1 METVNRVEYRVQ
13 DLNTRSVIL
22 FPKQAQVVRDMTAIN
37 LKPGANEVTVIGLS
51 PTIEQDSVKVEISN
65 SSAIITNIA
74 VKSSPNPDTFE
85 EIYPDLGRNQ
95 SDCDG
100 DNESESDSDSNSGQ
114 EQSHEVSDVQR
125 RLREIR
131 DKLEIA
137 TERVGNV
144 TSRLQILESYAA
156 AQRRDASTPYL
167 GEELETY
174 KSFRDELFFERV
186 ENEKVRSGLREQLN
200 KLQRQEVKE
209 KAKEQK
215 AKEKVLQER
224 EQKKS
229 LKRKRDQERHEEQDR
244 VRRERENFWPR
255 YCYSVC
261 ITIEYDC
268 NTQPSSRSISE
279 ADTMQ
284 ASSPTSTEAD
294 TVAPRS
300 ICDLALSYVT
310 SSAGWAPIYDL
321 QLSTADSTAILFFNA
336 QLINTTSET
345 WSNCKVVLSLAT
357 QALFGGL
364 DNVTPTLKTWKIK
377 LSPKGSSDK
386 QNQLLTDI
394 AKSRQYIDWMA
405 FKKSNIVNKPR
416 GEMFMNDDL
425 HNSAL
430 GEFEE
435 SLIAETS
442 LATSYDLP
450 DLKTLSPRSTSSK
463 HRMARLTLPDVKF
476 SYIAVAKYRAGAN
489 LKATIMN
496 TSKNAFLQ
504 GPVGLTLDGRFLGH
518 TVLPPCSAGCVFS
531 LDLGVDPAIKVIYD
545 KPGRREAAGA
555 SVQKERYNYLLSRTL
570 TLQNNQALAGKPVPI
585 FVRDQIP
592 VSEDDRLRV
601 EVLSST
607 VTHLDSQ
614 GLVLGVSEQDALQ
627 EKDWDKATAT
637 CKEDGEV
644 NWHVTLDACKA
655 VRLVLRY
662 IISLPCGEDVVQH
675 WDS

>member
-37 LKPGANEVTVIGLS
+37 LKLGTNEVTVIGLS
-51 PTIEQDSVKVEISN
+51 PTTEQDSIKVESN
-65 SSAIITNIA
+65 GSSAIITNIA
-74 VKSSPNPDTFE
+74 VKSSPNPDIFE
-85 EIYPDLGRNQ
+85 EIYPELGRNQ

-114 EQSHEVSDVQR
+114 EQSPEVSDVQR

-131 DKLEIA
+131 DELEMA
-137 TERVGNV
+137 TERVDSA
-144 TSRLQILESYAA
+144 TSCVEILESYATT
-156 AQRRDASTPYL
+156 QRENCNTPYL

-174 KSFRDELFFERV
+174 ESLRHQLFVERV
-186 ENEKVRSGLREQLN
+186 KREKVRSGLSEQLD
-200 KLQRQEVKE
+200 KLQRQQVKE

-268 NTQPSSRSISE
+268 NTQPPSRSISE

-284 ASSPTSTEAD
+284 ASSPMSTEAD

-300 ICDLALSYVT
+300 ICDLVLSYVT

-321 QLSTADSTAILFFNA
+321 QLSTTDSTAILFFNA

-345 WSNCKVVLSLAT
+345 WSNCKVVLSSAT
-357 QALFGGL
+357 QAVFGGL
-364 DNVTPTLKTWKIK
+364 GNVTQTLKTWKIK

-386 QNQLLTDI
+386 QNQLLTDL

-416 GEMFMNDDL
+416 GEMFMNADL

-430 GEFEE
+430 SEFEE
-435 SLIAETS
+435 SLIAETGS
-442 LATSYDLP
+442 ATSYDLQ
-450 DLKTLSPRSTSSK
+450 DFKTLLPRSTSSK

-504 GPVGLTLDGRFLGH
+504 RPVGLTLDGRFLGH
-518 TVLPPCSAGCVFS
+518 TVLPHCSAGCVFS
-531 LDLGVDPAIKVIYD
+531 LDLGVDPAIKMIYG
-545 KPGRREAAGA
+545 KPAIREA
-555 SVQKERYNYLLSRTL
+555 E
-570 TLQNNQALAGKPVPI
+570 ALAGKPVPI
-585 FVRDQIP
+585 LVRDQIP

-601 EVLSST
+601 KVLSST

-614 GLVLGVSEQDALQ
+614 GLFCGGSEQDALQ

-644 NWHVTLDACKA
+644 NWHVTLDA
-655 VRLVLRY
+655 Y
-662 IISLPCGEDVVQH
+662 VVEH

>member
-1 METVNRVEYRVQ
+1 M
-13 DLNTRSVIL
+13 
-22 FPKQAQVVRDMTAIN
+22 
-37 LKPGANEVTVIGLS
+37 
-51 PTIEQDSVKVEISN
+51 
-65 SSAIITNIA
+65 
-74 VKSSPNPDTFE
+74 KSSPNPDIFE
-85 EIYPDLGRNQ
+85 EIYPELGRKQ

-114 EQSHEVSDVQR
+114 EQSPEVSDVQR

-131 DKLEIA
+131 DELEMA
-137 TERVGNV
+137 TERVDNV

-156 AQRRDASTPYL
+156 AQREDASTPYL
-167 GEELETY
+167 GEELEKY
-174 KSFRDELFFERV
+174 ESLRDELFVERV
-186 ENEKVRSGLREQLN
+186 KKEKVRSGLREQLN
-200 KLQRQEVKE
+200 KLQHQEVKE
-209 KAKEQK
+209 KAKAQK
-215 AKEKVLQER
+215 AKEKVRQEHER
-224 EQKKS
+224 KKS

-284 ASSPTSTEAD
+284 ASSPMSTEAD

-300 ICDLALSYVT
+300 ICDLVLSYVT

-321 QLSTADSTAILFFNA
+321 QLSTTDSTAIIFLNA

-345 WSNCKVVLSLAT
+345 WSNCKVVLSSAT
-357 QALFGGL
+357 QAVLGGL

-386 QNQLLTDI
+386 QNQLLTDLEQ
-394 AKSRQYIDWMA
+394 SRHYIDWMA
-405 FKKSNIVNKPR
+405 FKKSNVVNKPR
-416 GEMFMNDDL
+416 GEMFMNADL

-442 LATSYDLP
+442 SATSYDLP
-450 DLKTLSPRSTSSK
+450 DLKTLSPGSTSSK

-518 TVLPPCSAGCVFS
+518 TVLPHCSAGCVFS
-531 LDLGVDPAIKVIYD
+531 LDLGVDPAIKMIYG
-545 KPGRREAAGA
+545 KPAIRGAAGA
-555 SVQKERYNYLLSRTL
+555 CVQKERYNYLYSRTL

-585 FVRDQIP
+585 LVRDQIP

-601 EVLSST
+601 KVLSAT

-614 GLVLGVSEQDALQ
+614 GLFLGGLEQDALQ
-627 EKDWDKATAT
+627 EKDWGKATAT

-662 IISLPCGEDVVQH
+662 IVSFPCGEDVVQH

>member
-1 METVNRVEYRVQ
+1 METVNRVEYRVR

-22 FPKQAQVVRDMTAIN
+22 FPKQAQVVREMTAIN
-37 LKPGANEVTVIGLS
+37 LKPGTNEVTVIGLS
-51 PTIEQDSVKVEISN
+51 PTIEQDSIKVESN
-65 SSAIITNIA
+65 GSSAIITNIA
-74 VKSSPNPDTFE
+74 VKSSPNPDIFE
-85 EIYPDLGRNQ
+85 EIYPELGRHQ
-95 SDCDG
+95 PDCDG

-114 EQSHEVSDVQR
+114 EQSPEVSDVQR

-131 DKLEIA
+131 DELEMA
-137 TERVGNV
+137 TESVDSA
-144 TSRLQILESYAA
+144 TSCLELLESYAT
-156 AQRRDASTPYL
+156 AQREYCSAPYL
-167 GEELETY
+167 GEEVETY
-174 KSFRDELFFERV
+174 ESLRHQLFVERV
-186 ENEKVRSGLREQLN
+186 KREKVRSGLREQLD
-200 KLQRQEVKE
+200 KLQRQQVKE

-215 AKEKVLQER
+215 AKKEVRQER

-229 LKRKRDQERHEEQDR
+229 LKRKRDQERHEEQGR

-268 NTQPSSRSISE
+268 NTQLSFRSISE
-279 ADTMQ
+279 TDTMQ
-284 ASSPTSTEAD
+284 ASSPMSTEAD
-294 TVAPRS
+294 TVAPSS

-310 SSAGWAPIYDL
+310 SCAGWAPIYDL
-321 QLSTADSTAILFFNA
+321 QLSTTDSTAILFFNA
-336 QLINTTSET
+336 KLINTTSET
-345 WSNCKVVLSLAT
+345 WSNCKVVLSSAT

-386 QNQLLTDI
+386 QNQLLTDL

-416 GEMFMNDDL
+416 GEMFMNADL

-435 SLIAETS
+435 SLIAETGS
-442 LATSYDLP
+442 ATSYDLP
-450 DLKTLSPRSTSSK
+450 DLKTLLPRSTSSK

-518 TVLPPCSAGCVFS
+518 TVLPHCSAGCVFS
-531 LDLGVDPAIKVIYD
+531 LDLGVDPAIKMIYGE
-545 KPGRREAAGA
+545 PAIREAEGA
-555 SVQKERYNYLLSRTL
+555 SVQKERYNYLYSRTL

-585 FVRDQIP
+585 LVRDQIP
-592 VSEDDRLRV
+592 VSEDDRL
-601 EVLSST
+601 T
-607 VTHLDSQ
+607 VK
-614 GLVLGVSEQDALQ
+614 V

-644 NWHVTLDACKA
+644 NWHVTLDA
-655 VRLVLRY
+655 Y
-662 IISLPCGEDVVQH
+662 VVEH